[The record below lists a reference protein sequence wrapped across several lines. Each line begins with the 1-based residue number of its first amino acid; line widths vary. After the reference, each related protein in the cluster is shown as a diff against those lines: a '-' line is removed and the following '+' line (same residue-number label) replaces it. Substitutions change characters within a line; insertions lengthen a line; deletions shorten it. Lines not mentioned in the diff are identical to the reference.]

1 MNKRTK
7 QTLEEKL
14 LNLEQELKVSVSPYH
29 DQNFTLTYDLEMPS
43 QTKMAGEFLNVLG
56 KYCSKTKS
64 ENLLNLMRRKKQLSV
79 SEVLRAIS
87 FNGRAPYYS
96 ANDDFENF
104 HIFVTRYLIESGW
117 LIDFPKIILG
127 VQGIAMLRLSIFK
140 YILKNWNWIIAIY
153 DFIVLEELAIHYGQV
168 SLKNS
173 AIEEDTLRREFIR
186 KVLKQEIAELEQKLE
201 ENISKIIGSSER
213 NDFFIKNKLVTKN
226 GRIANKS
233 NCRKAKNITRK

>member
-1 MNKRTK
+1 MKKRTK

-14 LNLEQELKVSVSPYH
+14 LNLEQELKVSVAPYH
-29 DQNFTLTYDLEMPS
+29 HQNFTLTYDLEMPS
-43 QTKMAGEFLNVLG
+43 QIKMAGDFLNVLG

-64 ENLLNLMRRKKQLSV
+64 EDLLKLMRREKQLSV
-79 SEVLRAIS
+79 SEVLRAVS
-87 FNGRAPYYS
+87 FNGRVPYYN

-104 HIFVTRYLIESGW
+104 HNFVTRYLMESGW

-140 YILKNWNWIIAIY
+140 HILKNWNWIIAIY
-153 DFIVLEELAIHYGQV
+153 DFRVLEELAIHYGQV

-173 AIEEDTLRREFIR
+173 AIEEDALRREFIR
-186 KVLKQEIAELEQKLE
+186 KVLKQEIAELEQNLE
-201 ENISKIIGSSER
+201 ENILKILDSSKR

-226 GRIANKS
+226 GRIANRS
-233 NCRKAKNITRK
+233 SYRKAKNVTCK

>member
-1 MNKRTK
+1 MKKRTK

-14 LNLEQELKVSVSPYH
+14 LNLEQELKVSVAPYH
-29 DQNFTLTYDLEMPS
+29 NQNFTLTYDLEMPS

-64 ENLLNLMRRKKQLSV
+64 ENLLKLMRQKKQLSA
-79 SEVLRAIS
+79 SEVLRAVS

-104 HIFVTRYLIESGW
+104 HNFATLYFIESGW
-117 LIDFPKIILG
+117 LIDFPNIILG

-153 DFIVLEELAIHYGQV
+153 DFRVLEELAIHYGQV

-173 AIEEDTLRREFIR
+173 AIEEDALRREFIR
-186 KVLKQEIAELEQKLE
+186 KVLKQEITELEQKLE
-201 ENISKIIGSSER
+201 ENILKILDSSER
-213 NDFFIKNKLVTKN
+213 NDFFIKNKLTTKN
-226 GRIANKS
+226 GRIANRS
-233 NCRKAKNITRK
+233 SCRKAKNITRK